1 MKLLTN
7 ITILNDSSGEKRIS
21 YTYNL
26 YNDDGSIKKEN
37 VKESYIVLDNL
48 TKNII
53 NELEIKINEKMVI

>member
-37 VKESYIVLDNL
+37 IKESYIVLDDP

-53 NELEIKINEKMVI
+53 NELETKINEKMDI